1 MLVIRVISVCDDNQ
15 VNSCRSFSTGAR
27 HFSIKVQNMRITGNS
42 AGTVVTAVFFLT
54 CFGLEGGELVIRF
67 HGVEDSRG
75 GRIMVGLY
83 DSRVNR
89 FKPGYEIAGVTI
101 DVTEGETPE
110 AAVFRDLPAGDYA
123 VSALHDED
131 GDGVMDT
138 GFLGI
143 ALEGYGFSQV
153 KKVPLGRPPFEDTSV
168 HVEESRR
175 SSAVVYMR
183 YL

>member
-1 MLVIRVISVCDDNQ
+1 ME
-15 VNSCRSFSTGAR
+15 
-27 HFSIKVQNMRITGNS
+27 ITGNS
-42 AGTVVTAVFFLT
+42 AGIGVTVVFFLT

-67 HGVEDSRG
+67 HGVDDSRG
-75 GRIMVGLY
+75 GQIMVGLY

-101 DVTEGETPE
+101 AVVKGETPGPV
-110 AAVFRDLPAGDYA
+110 VFKDLPAGDYA
-123 VSALHDED
+123 VGALHDED

-153 KKVPLGRPPFEDTSV
+153 KKVPLGRPAFEDASV
-168 HVEESRR
+168 HVEASRR
-175 SSAVVYMR
+175 SYAVVYMR

>member
-1 MLVIRVISVCDDNQ
+1 
-15 VNSCRSFSTGAR
+15 
-27 HFSIKVQNMRITGNS
+27 
-42 AGTVVTAVFFLT
+42 
-54 CFGLEGGELVIRF
+54 
-67 HGVEDSRG
+67 
-75 GRIMVGLY
+75 MVGLY

-101 DVTEGETPE
+101 DVTEGETPK
-110 AAVFRDLPAGDYA
+110 AAVFKDLPAGDYA

-153 KKVPLGRPPFEDTSV
+153 KKVPLGRPPFEETAV
-168 HVEESRR
+168 HVEASRR

>member
-1 MLVIRVISVCDDNQ
+1 
-15 VNSCRSFSTGAR
+15 
-27 HFSIKVQNMRITGNS
+27 
-42 AGTVVTAVFFLT
+42 
-54 CFGLEGGELVIRF
+54 
-67 HGVEDSRG
+67 
-75 GRIMVGLY
+75 MVGLY

-110 AAVFRDLPAGDYA
+110 AVVFRNLPAGDYA

-143 ALEGYGFSQV
+143 PLEGYGFSQV
-153 KKVPLGRPPFEDTSV
+153 KKVPLGRPPFDDASV
-168 HVEESRR
+168 YVEASGR